1 MYKCIVVD
9 DEELARRL
17 IKRHLSELE
26 DFELVASCESA
37 IEALKIIKE

>member
-9 DEELARRL
+9 DEELARKL
-17 IKRHLSELE
+17 IKRHLAEFQ

-37 IEALKIIKE
+37 VEALKII